1 MVDTFKTSTGNL
13 IEFPTRGNKVKMNG
27 IWYLRSDGERVLRAG
42 GIRAKLLPI
51 KRRAKVTKS
60 NWR

>member
-1 MVDTFKTSTGNL
+1 MVDTFKTDVGKEL
-13 IEFPTRGNKVKMNG
+13 VFKTRGNKVKIND
-27 IWYLRSDGERVLRAG
+27 IWYLRSDGERVLRAD

-51 KRRAKVTKS
+51 KRRTKMTKS

>member
-1 MVDTFKTSTGNL
+1 MVDTFKTDAGKEL
-13 IEFPTRGNKVKMNG
+13 IFKTRGNKVKIND
-27 IWYLRSDGERVLRAG
+27 IWYLRSDGERVLRAN